1 MPLNTTWT
9 SLHAEYAG
17 YMHDEIDRY
26 IRLQSQHEPL
36 SRGISKISELIKV
49 VRNSS
54 YTSSHSVEQLSRVA
68 KNVVPSRM
76 SLPEAAGII
85 KPESFLTGAELRA
98 FENMAQTVSH
108 GVEPPNPV
116 KGCFKVSPD
125 DLHAVHCRLLDAG
138 VAVLIP
144 EHMALRDSKGDVIS
158 GGLFAV
164 DHKPESDG
172 YSRSQTLQ

>member
-1 MPLNTTWT
+1 
-9 SLHAEYAG
+9 
-17 YMHDEIDRY
+17 MHDEINRY

-85 KPESFLTGAELRA
+85 KPESFLKVPNSELLRTWLKRCLM
-98 FENMAQTVSH
+98 EWNL
-108 GVEPPNPV
+108 P
-116 KGCFKVSPD
+116 
-125 DLHAVHCRLLDAG
+125 
-138 VAVLIP
+138 IP
-144 EHMALRDSKGDVIS
+144 
-158 GGLFAV
+158 
-164 DHKPESDG
+164 
-172 YSRSQTLQ
+172 